1 MWRIRTTKQPPIGS
15 DGPDLRSHIT
25 LSRRLMTDAN
35 TLRHMM
41 TRYTN
46 VGRKRTYLQA
56 SFDPDDDQIASNVA
70 STSSLRSPDTTRT
83 LHESSIDV
91 PAIEPSRKR
100 PRKSNAN
107 SKEDAAAESEPTT
120 VTGDGN
126 KESSQVIK
134 SERTKKALAKLKAK
148 EKAKRVKSAYFL
160 PPV

>member
-1 MWRIRTTKQPPIGS
+1 
-15 DGPDLRSHIT
+15 
-25 LSRRLMTDAN
+25 
-35 TLRHMM
+35 MM

-56 SFDPDDDQIASNVA
+56 SFDPGDDQIASNVA

-83 LHESSIDV
+83 LHENSVDV
-91 PAIEPSRKR
+91 PIEPSRKR

-107 SKEDAAAESEPTT
+107 SKEEAAAESGPTT

-126 KESSQVIK
+126 KESPQVIK

-160 PPV
+160 PPVWNKSITTNSEMAMMLTTSHTYRRRP

>member
-1 MWRIRTTKQPPIGS
+1 
-15 DGPDLRSHIT
+15 
-25 LSRRLMTDAN
+25 
-35 TLRHMM
+35 M

-56 SFDPDDDQIASNVA
+56 SFDPGDDQIASNVA

-83 LHESSIDV
+83 LHENSVDV
-91 PAIEPSRKR
+91 PIEPSRKR

-107 SKEDAAAESEPTT
+107 SKEEAAAESGPTT

-126 KESSQVIK
+126 KESPQVIK